1 MNTPDLLFMC
11 LSAFVAVFILLTALA
26 VIMRL
31 ILRIFP
37 AKAADTDPAIL
48 AAIASTMN
56 SVYPNTQITKIEE
69 VK

>member
-11 LSAFVAVFILLTALA
+11 LAAFIAVFILLTALA
-26 VIMRL
+26 VIMRI

-37 AKAADTDPAIL
+37 AKAAVADPAIL